1 LYPTQKPPDFDQYC
15 HKLRLNLA
23 EPGRIEALTRMILAS
38 KAASEQRLPRVTA
51 PVLVIMGSKDPDFKG
66 EVFKDP
72 ESEAGWVANSLRG
85 TAQMIKDAGH
95 YPHAEMPEVT
105 GPIILRF
112 LQTVKDEEAVSHA
125 A

>member
-1 LYPTQKPPDFDQYC
+1 LYPTQKPADFDQYC
-15 HKLRLNLA
+15 GRLRLNLA

-38 KAASEQRLPRVTA
+38 KAASEERLPRVTA

-85 TAQMIKDAGH
+85 SVQMIKDAGH